1 MTKKEIIFGRKPI
14 LEALQDG
21 IDFDKILYNAKSI
34 GPEMDAI
41 IRTAKSQSVS
51 VISVPRVKIE
61 RLLWPLYGRQNV
73 NHQGVLGIKSPV
85 QFFKAQ
91 DLLDKCYD
99 EGRVPLFLV
108 LDGVTDTR
116 NFGAIVR
123 SAECFGVDG
132 LIVPHRG
139 SAAIDAFAVK
149 SSAGAIHNL
158 PICKMDWEETKK
170 FLQGNGIALA
180 GASIDTE
187 TFIQDIDMTIP
198 LAIVMG
204 SEGSGLSDNV
214 RKHCQHLFQIP
225 MVGQTESLNVSVSAG
240 ISLYEV
246 LRQRLIQME

>member
-1 MTKKEIIFGRKPI
+1 MVLTSTR
-14 LEALQDG
+14 LCTMS
-21 IDFDKILYNAKSI
+21 KSI

-41 IRTAKSQSVS
+41 IRTAKSQGVS

-61 RLLWPLYGRQNV
+61 RLLWPMYGKQNI

-116 NFGAIVR
+116 NLAQSCAQLNVL
-123 SAECFGVDG
+123 EWMDLLYPTEGVQP
-132 LIVPHRG
+132 LMALLLNQVQELFTISR
-139 SAAIDAFAVK
+139 FVK
-149 SSAGAIHNL
+149 WTGKRPRN
-158 PICKMDWEETKK
+158 

-246 LRQRLIQME
+246 LRQRLMQME